1 MDLIYTDKNR
11 KDIDV
16 LSDYELD
23 EAFGKSENNFSLK
36 ISLSEHCM
44 EPGCVIYA
52 ENTEYGG
59 IIDTLNP
66 NTKDSTLTYKGR
78 TWHGILNSKVLEP
91 NTGEDYLI
99 LSGEAN
105 SVLKEIIARLK
116 LNDVFSV
123 SEEDSGIE
131 IIHYQCSRYSCAYD
145 EIRKMLYEFMGKLTI
160 NCRMQTVLLSVS
172 PLYDY
177 SADEEWDASQLDF
190 AIEKNYHPV
199 NHLICLGSGDLKD
212 RHVIHLFTDENGG
225 IQPYSFYD
233 NPYQDADYILDKRNQ
248 ILKEQEEVVEV
259 YDYGNAQDTVN
270 YVLLTSKPQNWQN
283 VYTNFFIAKDDKFEQ
298 LTKTV
303 EQTYEVLASQ
313 PSDWSKRYASYFK
326 KNGSGYAN
334 VDGVVQ
340 ESYVKMSKK
349 PADWDKN
356 YANYYVYFSDGLTS
370 EYQGVS
376 GVSKD
381 RYRLQTQQPSDWS
394 VTFSDYFKKVNVY
407 KFFYDEY
414 KKDKSGIWV
423 KARVVKDSQVQ
434 NEITDKYALIFMEK
448 VSVGIEYKAL
458 EKKAPKWKKNTFY
471 TKVSKQYP
479 PKWKS
484 GYYYRRKEET
494 VAPEFKAGSFYQERS
509 GEVIPSWKPN
519 SYYIERTDHFADLVK
534 NGIEKLKSYYND
546 EKITT
551 SLDASISYDVGDV
564 IGSREQ
570 VTGVQAA
577 QPITKKIL
585 KITSD
590 GNTVSYEIGE

>member
-11 KDIDV
+11 KDISV

-36 ISLSEHCM
+36 ISLFEHCM
-44 EPGCVIYA
+44 EPGCVVYA

-91 NTGEDYLI
+91 DAGEDYLI

-105 SVLKEIIARLK
+105 SVLKEIITRLK

-131 IIHYQCSRYSCAYD
+131 IIHYQCSRYPCAYD

-160 NCRMQTVLLSVS
+160 NCQMKTVLLSVS

-177 SADEEWDASQLDF
+177 SADEEWDANQLDF
-190 AIEKNYHPV
+190 TIEKNYHPV
-199 NHLICLGSGDLKD
+199 NHLICLGGGDLKD

-326 KNGSGYAN
+326 KNGSDYAN

-349 PADWDKN
+349 PVDWDKN

-394 VTFSDYFKKVNVY
+394 VTFNNYFKKVNVY

-414 KKDKSGIWV
+414 KKDKSGTWI

-434 NEITDKYALIFMEK
+434 NEITDKHVLIFMEK

-458 EKKAPKWKKNTFY
+458 EKKVPKWKKNTFY

-479 PKWKS
+479 PQWKS

-509 GEVIPSWKPN
+509 GEVIPSWKPS
-519 SYYIERTDHFADLVK
+519 SYYIEHTDHFADLVK

>member
-11 KDIDV
+11 KDINV

-91 NTGEDYLI
+91 DAGEDYLI

-105 SVLKEIIARLK
+105 SVLKEIITRLK

-131 IIHYQCSRYSCAYD
+131 IIHYQCSRYPCAYD

-160 NCRMQTVLLSVS
+160 NCQMKTVLLSVS

-313 PSDWSKRYASYFK
+313 PSDWGKRYASYFK
-326 KNGSGYAN
+326 KNGSDYAN

-356 YANYYVYFSDGLTS
+356 YANYYVYFSDGLTF

-394 VTFSDYFKKVNVY
+394 VTFSDYFKQVNVY

-414 KKDKSGIWV
+414 KKDKSGVWV

-434 NEITDKYALIFMEK
+434 NEITDKHALIFMEK

-471 TKVSKQYP
+471 TKISKQYP
-479 PKWKS
+479 PKWKN

-494 VAPEFKAGSFYQERS
+494 VAPEFKAGFFYQERS

>member
-11 KDIDV
+11 KDIGV

-91 NTGEDYLI
+91 DAGEDYLI

-105 SVLKEIIARLK
+105 SVLKEIITRLK

-123 SEEDSGIE
+123 SEENSGIE
-131 IIHYQCSRYSCAYD
+131 IIHYQCSRYPCAYD

-160 NCRMQTVLLSVS
+160 NCRMQSVLLSVS

-303 EQTYEVLASQ
+303 EQTYEVLAAQ
-313 PSDWSKRYASYFK
+313 PSDWGKRYASYFK
-326 KNGSGYAN
+326 KNGSDYAN

-340 ESYVKMSKK
+340 EFYVKMSKK
-349 PADWDKN
+349 PVDWDKN

-414 KKDKSGIWV
+414 KKDRSGTWI

-434 NEITDKYALIFMEK
+434 NEITDKHVLIFMEK

-519 SYYIERTDHFADLVK
+519 GYYIECTDHFADLVK
-534 NGIEKLKSYYND
+534 NGIEKLKNYYND

>member
-11 KDIDV
+11 KDISV

-105 SVLKEIIARLK
+105 SVLKEIITRLK

-131 IIHYQCSRYSCAYD
+131 IIHYQCSRYPCAYD

-160 NCRMQTVLLSVS
+160 NCQMKTVLLSVS

-177 SADEEWDASQLDF
+177 SADEEWDANQLDF
-190 AIEKNYHPV
+190 TIEKNYHPV

-212 RHVIHLFTDENGG
+212 RHMIHLFTDENGG

-259 YDYGNAQDTVN
+259 YDYGNAQTTVN

-313 PSDWSKRYASYFK
+313 PSDWGKRYASYFK
-326 KNGSGYAN
+326 KNGSDYAN

-349 PADWDKN
+349 PVDWDKN
-356 YANYYVYFSDGLTS
+356 YANYYVYFSDGLIS

-414 KKDKSGIWV
+414 KKDKSGTWIKV
-423 KARVVKDSQVQ
+423 RVVKDSQVQ
-434 NEITDKYALIFMEK
+434 NEITDKHALIFMEK

-471 TKVSKQYP
+471 TKISKQYP
-479 PKWKS
+479 PKWRS
-484 GYYYRRKEET
+484 GYYYRKKEET

-590 GNTVSYEIGE
+590 GNTVTYEIGE

>member
-11 KDIDV
+11 KDISV

-44 EPGCVIYA
+44 EPGCVVYA

-91 NTGEDYLI
+91 DAGEDYLI

-105 SVLKEIIARLK
+105 SVLKEIITRLK

-131 IIHYQCSRYSCAYD
+131 IIHYQCSRYPCAYD

-160 NCRMQTVLLSVS
+160 NCQMKTVLLSVS

-177 SADEEWDASQLDF
+177 SADEEWDANQLDF
-190 AIEKNYHPV
+190 TIEKNYHPV
-199 NHLICLGSGDLKD
+199 NHLICLGGGDLKD

-326 KNGSGYAN
+326 KNGSDYAN

-349 PADWDKN
+349 PVDWDKN

-394 VTFSDYFKKVNVY
+394 VTFNNYFKKVNVY

-414 KKDKSGIWV
+414 KKDKSGTWI

-434 NEITDKYALIFMEK
+434 NEITDKHVLIFMEK

-458 EKKAPKWKKNTFY
+458 EKKVPKWKKNTFY

-479 PKWKS
+479 PQWKS

-509 GEVIPSWKPN
+509 GEVIPSWKPS
-519 SYYIERTDHFADLVK
+519 SYYIEHTDHFADLVK

-564 IGSREQ
+564 IGLREQ

>member
-11 KDIDV
+11 KDISV

-44 EPGCVIYA
+44 EPGCVVYA

-91 NTGEDYLI
+91 DAGEDYLI

-105 SVLKEIIARLK
+105 SVLKEIITRLK

-131 IIHYQCSRYSCAYD
+131 IIHYQCSRYPCAYD

-160 NCRMQTVLLSVS
+160 NCQMKTVLLSVS
-172 PLYDY
+172 LLYDY
-177 SADEEWDASQLDF
+177 SADEEWDANQLDF
-190 AIEKNYHPV
+190 TIEKNYHPV
-199 NHLICLGSGDLKD
+199 NHLICLGGGDLKD

-326 KNGSGYAN
+326 KNGSDYAN

-349 PADWDKN
+349 PVDWDKN

-394 VTFSDYFKKVNVY
+394 VTFNNYFKKVNVY

-414 KKDKSGIWV
+414 KKDKSGTWI

-434 NEITDKYALIFMEK
+434 NEITDKHVLIFMEK

-458 EKKAPKWKKNTFY
+458 EKKVPKWKKNTFY

-479 PKWKS
+479 PQWKS

-509 GEVIPSWKPN
+509 GEVIPSWKPS
-519 SYYIERTDHFADLVK
+519 SYYIEHTDHFADLVK

>member
-11 KDIDV
+11 KDIGV

-91 NTGEDYLI
+91 NAGEDYLI

-105 SVLKEIIARLK
+105 SVLKEIITRLK

-177 SADEEWDASQLDF
+177 SADEEWDANQLDF
-190 AIEKNYHPV
+190 TIEKNYHPV

-259 YDYGNAQDTVN
+259 YDYGNAQDAVN

-313 PSDWSKRYASYFK
+313 PSDWGKRYASYFK
-326 KNGSGYAN
+326 KNGSDYAN

-349 PADWDKN
+349 PVDWDKN
-356 YANYYVYFSDGLTS
+356 YANYYVYFSDGLIS

-414 KKDKSGIWV
+414 KKDKSGTWI

-434 NEITDKYALIFMEK
+434 NEITDKHALIFMEK

-471 TKVSKQYP
+471 TKISKQYP

-519 SYYIERTDHFADLVK
+519 SYYIECTDHFADLVK

-585 KITSD
+585 KITLD

>member
-1 MDLIYTDKNR
+1 M
-11 KDIDV
+11 
-16 LSDYELD
+16 
-23 EAFGKSENNFSLK
+23 
-36 ISLSEHCM
+36 
-44 EPGCVIYA
+44 
-52 ENTEYGG
+52 
-59 IIDTLNP
+59 
-66 NTKDSTLTYKGR
+66 
-78 TWHGILNSKVLEP
+78 
-91 NTGEDYLI
+91 
-99 LSGEAN
+99 
-105 SVLKEIIARLK
+105 
-116 LNDVFSV
+116 FSV

-131 IIHYQCSRYSCAYD
+131 IIHYQCSRYPCAYD

-160 NCRMQTVLLSVS
+160 NCQMKTVLLSVS

-190 AIEKNYHPV
+190 SIEKNYHPV

-225 IQPYSFYD
+225 IQPYSFHD
-233 NPYQDADYILDKRNQ
+233 DPYQDADYILDKRNQ

-259 YDYGNAQDTVN
+259 YDYGNAQDTIN

-313 PSDWSKRYASYFK
+313 PSDWGKRYASYFK

-349 PADWDKN
+349 PVDWDKN
-356 YANYYVYFSDGLTS
+356 YANYYVYFSDGLIS

-394 VTFSDYFKKVNVY
+394 VTFIDYFKKVNVY

-414 KKDKSGIWV
+414 KKDKSGTWV

-434 NEITDKYALIFMEK
+434 NEITDKHVLIFMEK

-471 TKVSKQYP
+471 TKISKQYP

-519 SYYIERTDHFADLVK
+519 SYYIECTDHFADLVK

-585 KITSD
+585 KITLD

>member
-11 KDIDV
+11 KDISV

-105 SVLKEIIARLK
+105 SVLKEIITRLK

-131 IIHYQCSRYSCAYD
+131 IIHYQCSRYPCAYD

-160 NCRMQTVLLSVS
+160 NCQMKTVLLSVS

-177 SADEEWDASQLDF
+177 SADEEWDANQLDF
-190 AIEKNYHPV
+190 TIEKNYHPV

-326 KNGSGYAN
+326 KNGSDYAN

-349 PADWDKN
+349 PVDWDKN

-414 KKDKSGIWV
+414 KKDKSGTWIKV
-423 KARVVKDSQVQ
+423 RVVKDSQVQ
-434 NEITDKYALIFMEK
+434 NEITDKHVLIFMEK

-471 TKVSKQYP
+471 TKIFKQYP

-509 GEVIPSWKPN
+509 GEVIPSWKPS

>member
-11 KDIDV
+11 KDINV

-91 NTGEDYLI
+91 DAGEDYLI

-105 SVLKEIIARLK
+105 SVLKEIITRLK

-131 IIHYQCSRYSCAYD
+131 IIHYQCSRYPCAYD

-160 NCRMQTVLLSVS
+160 NCQMKTVLLSVS

-177 SADEEWDASQLDF
+177 SADEEWDANQLDF
-190 AIEKNYHPV
+190 TIEKNYHPV
-199 NHLICLGSGDLKD
+199 NHLICLGGGDLKD

-326 KNGSGYAN
+326 KNGSDYAN

-349 PADWDKN
+349 PVDWDKN

-394 VTFSDYFKKVNVY
+394 VTFNNYFKKVNVY

-414 KKDKSGIWV
+414 KKDKSGTWI

-434 NEITDKYALIFMEK
+434 NEITDKHVLIFMEK

-458 EKKAPKWKKNTFY
+458 EKKVPKWKKNTFY

-479 PKWKS
+479 PQWKS

-509 GEVIPSWKPN
+509 GEVIPSWKPS
-519 SYYIERTDHFADLVK
+519 SYYIEHTDHFADLVK

-564 IGSREQ
+564 IGSSEQ

>member
-1 MDLIYTDKNR
+1 MDLIYTNKNR
-11 KDIDV
+11 KDIGI

-23 EAFGKSENNFSLK
+23 EAFGKNENNFSLK

-91 NTGEDYLI
+91 NAGEDYLI

-105 SVLKEIIARLK
+105 SVLKEIITRLK

-131 IIHYQCSRYSCAYD
+131 IIHYQCSRYPCAYD
-145 EIRKMLYEFMGKLTI
+145 EIRKMLYEFMAKLTI
-160 NCRMQTVLLSVS
+160 ECQSQTVLLSVS

-177 SADEEWDASQLDF
+177 SVDEEWDASQLDF

-212 RHVIHLFTDENGG
+212 RCVIHLFTDENGG
-225 IQPYSFYD
+225 IQPYSFHD
-233 NPYQDADYILDKRNQ
+233 SPYQDSDYILDKRNQ
-248 ILKEQEEVVEV
+248 ILDRQEEVIEV
-259 YDYGNAQDTVN
+259 YDYGNAQETVN
-270 YVLLTSKPQNWQN
+270 YILLVSKPRNWQQ
-283 VYTNFFIAKDDKFEQ
+283 VYTNFFIIKDDKFEQ
-298 LTKTV
+298 LTREF
-303 EQTYEVLASQ
+303 EQTYEVLTVQ
-313 PSDWSKRYASYFK
+313 PSDWQGRYAGYFRH
-326 KNGSGYAN
+326 NGSDYTN
-334 VDGVVQ
+334 VDGQ
-340 ESYVKMSKK
+340 IRESYIKILNK
-349 PADWDKN
+349 PLDWEKN

-370 EYQGVS
+370 EYRGVS

-381 RYRLQTQQPSDWS
+381 RYRLQTQKPSDWPK
-394 VTFSDYFKKVNVY
+394 TFSEYFKKVNVY
-407 KFFYDEY
+407 KFVY
-414 KKDKSGIWV
+414 
-423 KARVVKDSQVQ
+423 
-434 NEITDKYALIFMEK
+434 T
-448 VSVGIEYKAL
+448 
-458 EKKAPKWKKNTFY
+458 EKKKNKKGVWEKKTIQKTTKVPNKSTKTYSLTFVKKIQSGTKYQNLEGTAPKWKKNTFY
-471 TKVSKQYP
+471 TKVSVQYAP
-479 PKWKS
+479 EWTS
-484 GYYYRRKEET
+484 DYYYQRKEDT
-494 VAPEFKAGSFYQERS
+494 VAPAFESGLFYKESSR
-509 GEVIPSWKPN
+509 EIIPSWKPG
-519 SYYIERTDHFADLVK
+519 SYYEQYTDHYADLVK
-534 NGIEKLKSYYND
+534 NGIEKIKTYYND

-551 SLDASISYDVGDV
+551 SLDASISYDVGDI
-564 IGSREQ
+564 IGSKER

>member
-23 EAFGKSENNFSLK
+23 EAFGKNENNFSLK

-91 NTGEDYLI
+91 DAGEDYLI

-105 SVLKEIIARLK
+105 SVLKEIITRLK

-131 IIHYQCSRYSCAYD
+131 IIHYQCSRYPCAYD

-160 NCRMQTVLLSVS
+160 NCQMKTVLLSVS

-303 EQTYEVLASQ
+303 ERTYEVLASQ

-349 PADWDKN
+349 PVDWDKN

-381 RYRLQTQQPSDWS
+381 RYRLQTQRPSDWS
-394 VTFSDYFKKVNVY
+394 VTFNNYFKKVNVY

-414 KKDKSGIWV
+414 KKDKSGTWI

-434 NEITDKYALIFMEK
+434 NEITDKHALIFMEK

-471 TKVSKQYP
+471 TKISKQYP
-479 PKWKS
+479 PKWRS

>member
-11 KDIDV
+11 KDISV

-44 EPGCVIYA
+44 EPGCVVYA

-91 NTGEDYLI
+91 DPGEDYLI

-105 SVLKEIIARLK
+105 SVLKEIITRLK

-131 IIHYQCSRYSCAYD
+131 IIHYQCSRYPCAYD

-160 NCRMQTVLLSVS
+160 NCQMKTVLLSVS

-177 SADEEWDASQLDF
+177 SADEEWDANQLDF
-190 AIEKNYHPV
+190 TIEKNYHPV
-199 NHLICLGSGDLKD
+199 NHLICLGGGDLKD

-326 KNGSGYAN
+326 KNGSDYAN

-349 PADWDKN
+349 PVDWDKN

-394 VTFSDYFKKVNVY
+394 VTFNNYFKKVNVY

-414 KKDKSGIWV
+414 KKDKSGTWI

-434 NEITDKYALIFMEK
+434 NEITDKHVLIFMEK

-458 EKKAPKWKKNTFY
+458 EKKVPKWKKNTFY

-479 PKWKS
+479 PQWKS

-509 GEVIPSWKPN
+509 GEVIPSWKPS
-519 SYYIERTDHFADLVK
+519 SYYIEHTDHFADLVK

>member
-11 KDIDV
+11 KDIGV

-23 EAFGKSENNFSLK
+23 EAFGKNENNFSLK

-91 NTGEDYLI
+91 DAGENYLI

-105 SVLKEIIARLK
+105 SVLKEIITRLK

-131 IIHYQCSRYSCAYD
+131 IIHYQCSRYPCAYD

-160 NCRMQTVLLSVS
+160 NCQMKTVLLSVS

-326 KNGSGYAN
+326 KNGSDYAN

-349 PADWDKN
+349 PVDWDKN
-356 YANYYVYFSDGLTS
+356 YANYYVYFSDGLIS

-414 KKDKSGIWV
+414 KKDKSGTWI

-434 NEITDKYALIFMEK
+434 NEITDKHALIFMEK

-471 TKVSKQYP
+471 TKISKQYP

-519 SYYIERTDHFADLVK
+519 SYYIECTDHFADLVK

-585 KITSD
+585 KITLD

>member
-11 KDIDV
+11 KDISV

-105 SVLKEIIARLK
+105 SVLKEIITRLK

-131 IIHYQCSRYSCAYD
+131 IIHYQCSRYPCAYD

-160 NCRMQTVLLSVS
+160 NCQMKTVLLSVS

-177 SADEEWDASQLDF
+177 SADEEWDANQLDF
-190 AIEKNYHPV
+190 TIEKNYHPV

-303 EQTYEVLASQ
+303 EQTYEVLTTQ
-313 PSDWSKRYASYFK
+313 PSDWGKRYASYFK
-326 KNGSGYAN
+326 KNGSDYAN

-349 PADWDKN
+349 PVDWDKN
-356 YANYYVYFSDGLTS
+356 YANYYVYFSDGLIS

-414 KKDKSGIWV
+414 KKDKSGTWIKV
-423 KARVVKDSQVQ
+423 RVVKDSQVQ
-434 NEITDKYALIFMEK
+434 NEITDKHALIFMEK

-471 TKVSKQYP
+471 TKISKQYP
-479 PKWKS
+479 PKWRS
-484 GYYYRRKEET
+484 GYYYRKKEET

>member
-11 KDIDV
+11 KDINV

-91 NTGEDYLI
+91 DAGEDYLI

-105 SVLKEIIARLK
+105 SVLKEIITRLK

-131 IIHYQCSRYSCAYD
+131 IIHYQCSRYPCAYD

-160 NCRMQTVLLSVS
+160 NCQMKTVLLSVS
-172 PLYDY
+172 SLYDY
-177 SADEEWDASQLDF
+177 SADEEWDANQLDF
-190 AIEKNYHPV
+190 TIEKNYHPV
-199 NHLICLGSGDLKD
+199 NHLICLGGGDLKD

-326 KNGSGYAN
+326 KNGSDYAN

-349 PADWDKN
+349 PVDWDKN

-394 VTFSDYFKKVNVY
+394 VTFNNYFKKVNVY

-414 KKDKSGIWV
+414 KKDKSGTWI

-434 NEITDKYALIFMEK
+434 NEITDKHVLIFMEK

-458 EKKAPKWKKNTFY
+458 EKKVPKWKKNTFY

-479 PKWKS
+479 PQWKS

-509 GEVIPSWKPN
+509 GEVIPSWKPS
-519 SYYIERTDHFADLVK
+519 SYYIEHTDHFADLVK

>member
-23 EAFGKSENNFSLK
+23 EAFGKNENNFSLK

-105 SVLKEIIARLK
+105 SVLKEIITRLK

-131 IIHYQCSRYSCAYD
+131 IIHYQCSRYPCAYD

-160 NCRMQTVLLSVS
+160 NCQMKTVLLSVS

-313 PSDWSKRYASYFK
+313 PSDWGKRYASYFK
-326 KNGSGYAN
+326 KNGSDYAN

-349 PADWDKN
+349 PVDWDKN

-414 KKDKSGIWV
+414 KKDKSGTWIKV
-423 KARVVKDSQVQ
+423 RVVKDSQVQ
-434 NEITDKYALIFMEK
+434 NEITDKHALIFTEK

-471 TKVSKQYP
+471 TKISKQYP
-479 PKWKS
+479 PKWRS
-484 GYYYRRKEET
+484 GYYYRKKEET

>member
-91 NTGEDYLI
+91 DAGEDYLI

-105 SVLKEIIARLK
+105 SVLKEIITRLK

-131 IIHYQCSRYSCAYD
+131 IIHYQCSRYPCAYD

-160 NCRMQTVLLSVS
+160 NCRMQSVLLSVS

-313 PSDWSKRYASYFK
+313 PSDWGNRYASYFK
-326 KNGSGYAN
+326 KNGFDYAN

-349 PADWDKN
+349 PVDWDKN

-414 KKDKSGIWV
+414 KKDKSGTWIKV
-423 KARVVKDSQVQ
+423 RVVKDSQVQ
-434 NEITDKYALIFMEK
+434 NEITDKHALIFMEK

-494 VAPEFKAGSFYQERS
+494 VAPEFKAGSFYQARS

-534 NGIEKLKSYYND
+534 NGIEKLKNYYND

-551 SLDASISYDVGDV
+551 SLDASMSYDVGDV

>member
-23 EAFGKSENNFSLK
+23 EAFGKNENNFSLK

-105 SVLKEIIARLK
+105 SVLKEIITRLK

-131 IIHYQCSRYSCAYD
+131 IIHYQCSRYPCAYD

-160 NCRMQTVLLSVS
+160 NCQMKTVLLSVS

-177 SADEEWDASQLDF
+177 SADEEWDANQLDF
-190 AIEKNYHPV
+190 TIEKNYHPV

-313 PSDWSKRYASYFK
+313 PSDWGKRYASYFK
-326 KNGSGYAN
+326 KNGSDYAN

-349 PADWDKN
+349 PVDWDKN

-414 KKDKSGIWV
+414 KKDKSGTWIKV
-423 KARVVKDSQVQ
+423 RVVKDSQVQ
-434 NEITDKYALIFMEK
+434 NEITDKHALIFTEK

-471 TKVSKQYP
+471 TKISKQYP
-479 PKWKS
+479 PKWRS
-484 GYYYRRKEET
+484 GYYYRKKEET

>member
-11 KDIDV
+11 KDISV

-105 SVLKEIIARLK
+105 SVLKEIITRLK

-131 IIHYQCSRYSCAYD
+131 IIHYQCSRYPCAYD

-160 NCRMQTVLLSVS
+160 NCQMKTVLLSVS
-172 PLYDY
+172 SLYDY
-177 SADEEWDASQLDF
+177 SADEEWDANQLDF
-190 AIEKNYHPV
+190 TIEKNYHPV

-303 EQTYEVLASQ
+303 EQTYEVLTTQ
-313 PSDWSKRYASYFK
+313 PSDWGKRYASYFK
-326 KNGSGYAN
+326 KNGSDYAN

-349 PADWDKN
+349 PVDWNKN
-356 YANYYVYFSDGLTS
+356 YANYYVYFSDGLIS

-414 KKDKSGIWV
+414 KKDKSGTWIKV
-423 KARVVKDSQVQ
+423 RVVKDSQVQ
-434 NEITDKYALIFMEK
+434 NEITDKHALIFMEK

-471 TKVSKQYP
+471 TKISKQYP
-479 PKWKS
+479 PKWRS
-484 GYYYRRKEET
+484 GYYYRKKEET

>member
-91 NTGEDYLI
+91 DAGEDYLI

-105 SVLKEIIARLK
+105 SVLKEIITRLK

-131 IIHYQCSRYSCAYD
+131 IIHYQCSRYPCAYD

-160 NCRMQTVLLSVS
+160 NCRMQSVLLSVS

-212 RHVIHLFTDENGG
+212 RYVIHLFTDENGG

-313 PSDWSKRYASYFK
+313 PSDWGERYASYFK
-326 KNGSGYAN
+326 KNGSDYAN

-349 PADWDKN
+349 PVDWDKN
-356 YANYYVYFSDGLTS
+356 YANYYVYFSDGLIS

-414 KKDKSGIWV
+414 KKDKSGTWV

-434 NEITDKYALIFMEK
+434 NEISDKHALIFMEK

-494 VAPEFKAGSFYQERS
+494 VAPEFKAESFYQEHS

-534 NGIEKLKSYYND
+534 NGIEKLKNYYND

>member
-11 KDIDV
+11 KDISV
-16 LSDYELD
+16 LSDYEFD

-91 NTGEDYLI
+91 DAGEDYLI

-105 SVLKEIIARLK
+105 SVLKEIITRLK

-131 IIHYQCSRYSCAYD
+131 IINYQCSRYPCAYD

-160 NCRMQTVLLSVS
+160 NCQMKTVLLSVS

-177 SADEEWDASQLDF
+177 SADEEWDANQLDF
-190 AIEKNYHPV
+190 TIEKNYHPV

-303 EQTYEVLASQ
+303 EQTYEVLAAQ
-313 PSDWSKRYASYFK
+313 PSDWGKRYASYFK
-326 KNGSGYAN
+326 KNGSDYAN

-349 PADWDKN
+349 PVDWDKN

-394 VTFSDYFKKVNVY
+394 VTFIDYFKKVNVY

-414 KKDKSGIWV
+414 KKDKSGTWV

-434 NEITDKYALIFMEK
+434 NEITDKHTLIFMEK

-471 TKVSKQYP
+471 TKVSKQYS

-519 SYYIERTDHFADLVK
+519 SYYIEYTDHFADLVK

>member
-11 KDIDV
+11 KDIGV

-91 NTGEDYLI
+91 DAGEDYLI

-105 SVLKEIIARLK
+105 SVLKEIITRLK

-131 IIHYQCSRYSCAYD
+131 IIHYQCSRYPCAYD

-160 NCRMQTVLLSVS
+160 NCRMQSVLLSVS

-303 EQTYEVLASQ
+303 ERTYEVLASQ

-349 PADWDKN
+349 PVDWDKN
-356 YANYYVYFSDGLTS
+356 YANYYVYFSDGLIS

-394 VTFSDYFKKVNVY
+394 VTFNNYFKKVNVY

-414 KKDKSGIWV
+414 KKDKSGTWI

-434 NEITDKYALIFMEK
+434 NEITDKHALIFMEK

-458 EKKAPKWKKNTFY
+458 EKKAPRWKKNTFY

-509 GEVIPSWKPN
+509 VEVIPSWKRN

>member
-11 KDIDV
+11 KDISV

-44 EPGCVIYA
+44 EPGCVVYA

-91 NTGEDYLI
+91 DAGEDYLI

-105 SVLKEIIARLK
+105 SVLKEIITRLK

-131 IIHYQCSRYSCAYD
+131 IIHYQCSRYPCAYD

-160 NCRMQTVLLSVS
+160 NCQMKTVLLSVS

-177 SADEEWDASQLDF
+177 SADEEWDANQLDF
-190 AIEKNYHPV
+190 TIEKNYHPV
-199 NHLICLGSGDLKD
+199 NHLICLGGGDLKD

-326 KNGSGYAN
+326 KNGSDYAN

-349 PADWDKN
+349 PVDWDKN

-394 VTFSDYFKKVNVY
+394 VTFNNYFKKVNVY

-414 KKDKSGIWV
+414 KKDKSGTWI

-434 NEITDKYALIFMEK
+434 DEITDKHVLIFMEK

-458 EKKAPKWKKNTFY
+458 EKKVPKWKKNTFY

-479 PKWKS
+479 PQWKS

-509 GEVIPSWKPN
+509 GEVIPSWKPS
-519 SYYIERTDHFADLVK
+519 SYYIEHTDHFADLVK

>member
-11 KDIDV
+11 KDISV

-44 EPGCVIYA
+44 EPGCVVYA

-91 NTGEDYLI
+91 DAGEDYLI

-105 SVLKEIIARLK
+105 SVLKEIITRLK

-131 IIHYQCSRYSCAYD
+131 IIHYQCSRYPCAYD

-160 NCRMQTVLLSVS
+160 NCQMKTVLLSVS

-177 SADEEWDASQLDF
+177 SADEEWDANQLDF
-190 AIEKNYHPV
+190 TIEKNYHPV
-199 NHLICLGSGDLKD
+199 NHLICLGGGDLKD

-326 KNGSGYAN
+326 KNGSDYAN

-349 PADWDKN
+349 PVDWDKN
-356 YANYYVYFSDGLTS
+356 YL
-370 EYQGVS
+370 
-376 GVSKD
+376 K
-381 RYRLQTQQPSDWS
+381 L
-394 VTFSDYFKKVNVY
+394 
-407 KFFYDEY
+407 
-414 KKDKSGIWV
+414 
-423 KARVVKDSQVQ
+423 
-434 NEITDKYALIFMEK
+434 
-448 VSVGIEYKAL
+448 
-458 EKKAPKWKKNTFY
+458 
-471 TKVSKQYP
+471 
-479 PKWKS
+479 
-484 GYYYRRKEET
+484 
-494 VAPEFKAGSFYQERS
+494 
-509 GEVIPSWKPN
+509 
-519 SYYIERTDHFADLVK
+519 YI
-534 NGIEKLKSYYND
+534 
-546 EKITT
+546 
-551 SLDASISYDVGDV
+551 
-564 IGSREQ
+564 
-570 VTGVQAA
+570 
-577 QPITKKIL
+577 
-585 KITSD
+585 
-590 GNTVSYEIGE
+590 

>member
-11 KDIDV
+11 KDISV

-44 EPGCVIYA
+44 EPGCVVYA

-66 NTKDSTLTYKGR
+66 NAKDSTLTYKGR

-91 NTGEDYLI
+91 DAGEDYLI

-105 SVLKEIIARLK
+105 SVLKEIITRLK

-131 IIHYQCSRYSCAYD
+131 IIHYQCSRYPCAYD

-160 NCRMQTVLLSVS
+160 NCQMKTVLLSVS

-177 SADEEWDASQLDF
+177 SADEEWDANQLDF
-190 AIEKNYHPV
+190 TIEKNYHPV
-199 NHLICLGSGDLKD
+199 NHLICLGGGDLKD

-326 KNGSGYAN
+326 KNGSDYAN

-349 PADWDKN
+349 PVDWDKN

-394 VTFSDYFKKVNVY
+394 VTFNNYFKKVNVY

-414 KKDKSGIWV
+414 KKDKSGTWI

-434 NEITDKYALIFMEK
+434 NEITDKHVLIFMEK

-458 EKKAPKWKKNTFY
+458 EKKVPKWKKNTFY

-479 PKWKS
+479 PQWKS

-509 GEVIPSWKPN
+509 GEVIPSWKPS
-519 SYYIERTDHFADLVK
+519 SYYIEHTDHFADLVK

>member
-11 KDIDV
+11 KDIGV

-23 EAFGKSENNFSLK
+23 EAFGKNENNFSLK

-91 NTGEDYLI
+91 DAGEDYLI

-105 SVLKEIIARLK
+105 SVLKEIITRLK

-177 SADEEWDASQLDF
+177 SADEEWDANQLDF
-190 AIEKNYHPV
+190 TIEKNYHPV

-259 YDYGNAQDTVN
+259 YDYGNAQDAVN

-313 PSDWSKRYASYFK
+313 PSDWGKRYASYFK
-326 KNGSGYAN
+326 KNGSDYAN

-349 PADWDKN
+349 PVDWDKN

-394 VTFSDYFKKVNVY
+394 VTFSDYFKRVNVY

-414 KKDKSGIWV
+414 KKDKSGTWIKV
-423 KARVVKDSQVQ
+423 RVVKDSQVQ
-434 NEITDKYALIFMEK
+434 NEITDKHALIFMKK

-458 EKKAPKWKKNTFY
+458 EKKAPRWKKNTFY
-471 TKVSKQYP
+471 TKVSKQYS

-494 VAPEFKAGSFYQERS
+494 VAPEFKAGSFYQEHS

-534 NGIEKLKSYYND
+534 NGIEKLKNYYND

>member
-23 EAFGKSENNFSLK
+23 EAFGKNENNFSLK

-91 NTGEDYLI
+91 DAGEDYLI

-105 SVLKEIIARLK
+105 SVLKEIITRLK

-131 IIHYQCSRYSCAYD
+131 IIHYQCSRYPCAYD

-160 NCRMQTVLLSVS
+160 NCQMKTVLLSVS

-303 EQTYEVLASQ
+303 EQTYEVLTTQ
-313 PSDWSKRYASYFK
+313 PSDWGKRYASYFK
-326 KNGSGYAN
+326 KNGSDYAN

-414 KKDKSGIWV
+414 KKDKSGTWV

-434 NEITDKYALIFMEK
+434 NEITDKHALIFMEK
-448 VSVGIEYKAL
+448 VSVGVEYKAL

-494 VAPEFKAGSFYQERS
+494 VAPEFKAESFYQEHS

-534 NGIEKLKSYYND
+534 NGIEKLKNYYND

>member
-44 EPGCVIYA
+44 EPGCVVYA

-91 NTGEDYLI
+91 DAGEDYLI

-105 SVLKEIIARLK
+105 SVLKEIITRLK

-131 IIHYQCSRYSCAYD
+131 IIHYQCSRYPCAYD

-160 NCRMQTVLLSVS
+160 NCQMKTVLLSVS

-177 SADEEWDASQLDF
+177 SADEEWDANQLDF
-190 AIEKNYHPV
+190 TIEKNYHPV
-199 NHLICLGSGDLKD
+199 NHLICLGGGDLKD

-326 KNGSGYAN
+326 KNGSDYAN

-349 PADWDKN
+349 PVDWDKN

-414 KKDKSGIWV
+414 KKDKSGTWI

-434 NEITDKYALIFMEK
+434 NEITDKHVLIFMEK

-458 EKKAPKWKKNTFY
+458 EKKVPKWKKNTFY

-479 PKWKS
+479 PQWKS

-509 GEVIPSWKPN
+509 GEVIPSWKPS
-519 SYYIERTDHFADLVK
+519 SYYIEHTDHFADLVK

>member
-11 KDIDV
+11 KDINV

-91 NTGEDYLI
+91 DAGEDYLI

-105 SVLKEIIARLK
+105 SVLKEIITRLK

-131 IIHYQCSRYSCAYD
+131 IIHYHCSRYPCAYD

-160 NCRMQTVLLSVS
+160 NCQMKTVLLSVS

-283 VYTNFFIAKDDKFEQ
+283 AYTNFFIAKDDKFEQ

-313 PSDWSKRYASYFK
+313 PSDWGKRYASYFK
-326 KNGSGYAN
+326 KNGSDYAN

-349 PADWDKN
+349 PVDWDKN
-356 YANYYVYFSDGLTS
+356 YANYYVYFSDGLVS

-394 VTFSDYFKKVNVY
+394 VAFSDYFKKVNVY

-414 KKDKSGIWV
+414 KKDKSGTWI
-423 KARVVKDSQVQ
+423 KARVVKDSLVQ
-434 NEITDKYALIFMEK
+434 NEITDKHALIFMEK

-479 PKWKS
+479 PKWRS

>member
-23 EAFGKSENNFSLK
+23 EAFGKNENNFSLK

-91 NTGEDYLI
+91 DAGEDYLI

-105 SVLKEIIARLK
+105 SVLKEIITRLK

-131 IIHYQCSRYSCAYD
+131 IIHYQCSRYPCAYD

-160 NCRMQTVLLSVS
+160 NCQMKTVLLSVS

-313 PSDWSKRYASYFK
+313 PSDWGNRYASYFK
-326 KNGSGYAN
+326 KNGFDYAN

-349 PADWDKN
+349 PVDWDKN

-414 KKDKSGIWV
+414 KKDKSGTWIKV
-423 KARVVKDSQVQ
+423 RVVKDSQVQ
-434 NEITDKYALIFMEK
+434 NEITDKHALIFMEK

-458 EKKAPKWKKNTFY
+458 EKKVPKWKKNTFY

-494 VAPEFKAGSFYQERS
+494 VAPEFKAGFFYQERS

>member
-11 KDIDV
+11 NDIGV

-23 EAFGKSENNFSLK
+23 EAFGKNENNFSLK

-91 NTGEDYLI
+91 DAGEDYLI

-105 SVLKEIIARLK
+105 SVLKEIITRLK

-131 IIHYQCSRYSCAYD
+131 IIHYQCSRYPCAYD
-145 EIRKMLYEFMGKLTI
+145 EIRKMLYEFMGKLTV
-160 NCRMQTVLLSVS
+160 NCQMKTVLLSVS

-177 SADEEWDASQLDF
+177 SADEEWDANQLDF
-190 AIEKNYHPV
+190 TIEKNYHPV

-303 EQTYEVLASQ
+303 EQTYEVLAAQ
-313 PSDWSKRYASYFK
+313 PSDWGKRYASYFK
-326 KNGSGYAN
+326 KNGSDYAN

-340 ESYVKMSKK
+340 EFYVKMSKK
-349 PADWDKN
+349 PVDWDKN
-356 YANYYVYFSDGLTS
+356 YANYYVYFSDGLIS

-414 KKDKSGIWV
+414 KKDRSGTWI

-434 NEITDKYALIFMEK
+434 NEITDKYVLIFMEK

-519 SYYIERTDHFADLVK
+519 SYYIECTDHFADLVK
-534 NGIEKLKSYYND
+534 NGIEKLKNYYND

>member
-11 KDIDV
+11 KDISV

-105 SVLKEIIARLK
+105 SVLKEIITRLK

-131 IIHYQCSRYSCAYD
+131 IIHYQCSRYPCAYD

-160 NCRMQTVLLSVS
+160 NCQMKTVLLSVS
-172 PLYDY
+172 SLYDY
-177 SADEEWDASQLDF
+177 SADEEWDANQLDF
-190 AIEKNYHPV
+190 TIEKNYHPV

-303 EQTYEVLASQ
+303 EQTYEVLTTQ
-313 PSDWSKRYASYFK
+313 PSDWGKRYASYFK
-326 KNGSGYAN
+326 KNGSDYAN

-349 PADWDKN
+349 PVDWDKN
-356 YANYYVYFSDGLTS
+356 YANYYVYFSDGLIS

-407 KFFYDEY
+407 KFIYDEY
-414 KKDKSGIWV
+414 KKDKSGTWIKV
-423 KARVVKDSQVQ
+423 RVVKDSQVQ
-434 NEITDKYALIFMEK
+434 NEITDKHALIFMEK

-471 TKVSKQYP
+471 TKISKQYP
-479 PKWKS
+479 PKWRS
-484 GYYYRRKEET
+484 GYYYRKKEET

>member
-11 KDIDV
+11 KDINV

-91 NTGEDYLI
+91 DAGEDYLI

-105 SVLKEIIARLK
+105 SVLKEIITRLK

-131 IIHYQCSRYSCAYD
+131 IIHYQCSRYPCAYD

-160 NCRMQTVLLSVS
+160 NCQMKTVLLSVS

-177 SADEEWDASQLDF
+177 SADEEWDANQLDF
-190 AIEKNYHPV
+190 TIEKNYHPV
-199 NHLICLGSGDLKD
+199 NHLICLGGGDLKD

-326 KNGSGYAN
+326 KNGSDYAN

-349 PADWDKN
+349 PVDWDKN

-394 VTFSDYFKKVNVY
+394 VTFNNYFKKVNVY

-414 KKDKSGIWV
+414 KKDKSGTWI

-434 NEITDKYALIFMEK
+434 NEITDKHVLIFMEK

-458 EKKAPKWKKNTFY
+458 EKKVPKWKKNTFY

-479 PKWKS
+479 PQWKS

-509 GEVIPSWKPN
+509 GEVIPSWKPS
-519 SYYIERTDHFADLVK
+519 SYYIEHTDHFADLVK

>member
-11 KDIDV
+11 KDISV

-105 SVLKEIIARLK
+105 SVLKEIITRLK

-131 IIHYQCSRYSCAYD
+131 IIHYQCSRYPCAYD

-160 NCRMQTVLLSVS
+160 NCQMKTVLLSVS
-172 PLYDY
+172 SLYDY
-177 SADEEWDASQLDF
+177 SADEEWDANQLDF
-190 AIEKNYHPV
+190 TIEKNYHPV

-303 EQTYEVLASQ
+303 EQTYEVLTTQ
-313 PSDWSKRYASYFK
+313 PSDWGKRYASYFK
-326 KNGSGYAN
+326 KNGSDYAN

-349 PADWDKN
+349 PVDWDKN
-356 YANYYVYFSDGLTS
+356 YANYYVYFSDGLIS

-414 KKDKSGIWV
+414 KKDKSGTWIKV
-423 KARVVKDSQVQ
+423 RVVKDSQVQ
-434 NEITDKYALIFMEK
+434 NEITDKHALIFMEK

-471 TKVSKQYP
+471 TKISKQYP
-479 PKWKS
+479 PKWRS
-484 GYYYRRKEET
+484 GYYYRKKEET

>member
-1 MDLIYTDKNR
+1 MK
-11 KDIDV
+11 
-16 LSDYELD
+16 
-23 EAFGKSENNFSLK
+23 
-36 ISLSEHCM
+36 
-44 EPGCVIYA
+44 
-52 ENTEYGG
+52 
-59 IIDTLNP
+59 
-66 NTKDSTLTYKGR
+66 
-78 TWHGILNSKVLEP
+78 
-91 NTGEDYLI
+91 
-99 LSGEAN
+99 
-105 SVLKEIIARLK
+105 
-116 LNDVFSV
+116 
-123 SEEDSGIE
+123 
-131 IIHYQCSRYSCAYD
+131 
-145 EIRKMLYEFMGKLTI
+145 
-160 NCRMQTVLLSVS
+160 TVLLSVS

-326 KNGSGYAN
+326 KNGSDYAN

-349 PADWDKN
+349 PVDWDKN
-356 YANYYVYFSDGLTS
+356 YANYYVYFSDGLIS

-394 VTFSDYFKKVNVY
+394 VTFSDYFKKV
-407 KFFYDEY
+407 
-414 KKDKSGIWV
+414 
-423 KARVVKDSQVQ
+423 
-434 NEITDKYALIFMEK
+434 L
-448 VSVGIEYKAL
+448 
-458 EKKAPKWKKNTFY
+458 
-471 TKVSKQYP
+471 
-479 PKWKS
+479 
-484 GYYYRRKEET
+484 
-494 VAPEFKAGSFYQERS
+494 
-509 GEVIPSWKPN
+509 
-519 SYYIERTDHFADLVK
+519 
-534 NGIEKLKSYYND
+534 
-546 EKITT
+546 
-551 SLDASISYDVGDV
+551 
-564 IGSREQ
+564 
-570 VTGVQAA
+570 
-577 QPITKKIL
+577 
-585 KITSD
+585 
-590 GNTVSYEIGE
+590 

>member
-23 EAFGKSENNFSLK
+23 EAFGKNENNFSLK

-91 NTGEDYLI
+91 DAGEDYLI

-105 SVLKEIIARLK
+105 SVLKEIITRLK

-131 IIHYQCSRYSCAYD
+131 IIHYQCSRYPCAYD

-177 SADEEWDASQLDF
+177 SADEEWDANQLDF
-190 AIEKNYHPV
+190 TIEKNYHPV
-199 NHLICLGSGDLKD
+199 NHLICLGGGDLKD

-313 PSDWSKRYASYFK
+313 PSDWGKRYASYFK
-326 KNGSGYAN
+326 KNGSDYAN

-394 VTFSDYFKKVNVY
+394 VTFNNYFKKVNVY

-414 KKDKSGIWV
+414 KKDKSGTWI

-434 NEITDKYALIFMEK
+434 NEITDKHVLIFMEK

-458 EKKAPKWKKNTFY
+458 EKKVPKWKKNTFY

-479 PKWKS
+479 PQWKS

-509 GEVIPSWKPN
+509 GEVIPSWKPS
-519 SYYIERTDHFADLVK
+519 SYYIEHTDHFADLVK

>member
-11 KDIDV
+11 KDIGV

-91 NTGEDYLI
+91 NAGEDYLI

-105 SVLKEIIARLK
+105 SVLKEIITRLK

-177 SADEEWDASQLDF
+177 SADEEWDANQLDF
-190 AIEKNYHPV
+190 TIEKNYHPV

-259 YDYGNAQDTVN
+259 YDYGNAQNTVN
-270 YVLLTSKPQNWQN
+270 YVLLTSKPQNWQH

-298 LTKTV
+298 LTRTV
-303 EQTYEVLASQ
+303 EQTYEVLTTQ
-313 PSDWSKRYASYFK
+313 PSDWSKRYASYLK

-414 KKDKSGIWV
+414 KKDKSGTWI

-434 NEITDKYALIFMEK
+434 NEITDKHALIFMEK

-494 VAPEFKAGSFYQERS
+494 VAPEFKAGFFYQERS
-509 GEVIPSWKPN
+509 GEIIPSWKPN
-519 SYYIERTDHFADLVK
+519 SYYIEHTDHFADLVK

>member
-11 KDIDV
+11 KDIGV

-23 EAFGKSENNFSLK
+23 EAFGKNENNFSLK

-91 NTGEDYLI
+91 NAGEDYLI

-105 SVLKEIIARLK
+105 SVLKEIITRLK

-131 IIHYQCSRYSCAYD
+131 IIHYQCSRYPCAYD

-160 NCRMQTVLLSVS
+160 NCQMKTVLLSVS

-212 RHVIHLFTDENGG
+212 RHVIHLFTDENGE

-326 KNGSGYAN
+326 KNGSDYAN

-349 PADWDKN
+349 PVDWDKN
-356 YANYYVYFSDGLTS
+356 YANYYVYFSDGLIS

-414 KKDKSGIWV
+414 KKDKSGTWI

-434 NEITDKYALIFMEK
+434 NEITDKHTLIFMEK

-471 TKVSKQYP
+471 TKISKQYP

-519 SYYIERTDHFADLVK
+519 SYYIECTDHFADLVK

-585 KITSD
+585 KITLD